1 MAEKKNFCCVEDFPV
16 LVPYRDL
23 VKLVE
28 VANNLEQYNHGL
40 SLANSQLSALRV
52 QYGELLQK
60 VQEIDKNM

>member
-28 VANNLEQYNHGL
+28 VANNYCFVHCLGGYFPQTAL
-40 SLANSQLSALRV
+40 SGKEFL
-52 QYGELLQK
+52 YG
-60 VQEIDKNM
+60 